1 MATTNARITAR
12 KGVLSSLPILLP
24 GELGLATDHQ
34 RLFIGQ
40 EPITG
45 VCDITASTNTTAKV
59 EFTSANGDV
68 IDMDLMAPLDNY
80 SYSIKINPDTDNI
93 DILASN
99 ITFTDS
105 KASFPHGLVDTGG
118 SIRLPTN
125 SDVFVLYYNKEVG
138 YHAEAFPNPLQE
150 VSFTATASGVAQTTG
165 IEFLCENKE
174 SVIIEYTL
182 KPANGPSRRGILS
195 ILLDHDDT
203 TKAPTTSSIKDEY
216 DIGVVQSGSF
226 ILGKEYNI
234 ATVGT
239 TDFTLIGSANNNVGT
254 KFTATGTGTGTEKAT
269 LVETPLSFS
278 LTHNSVDKFILNFKT
293 TDTVNAHTFTYVQ
306 KSFK

>member
-24 GELGLATDHQ
+24 GELGLATDYQ

-45 VCDITASTNTTAKV
+45 VCDITASDNTVAKV
-59 EFTSANGDV
+59 EFTSGSGDV
-68 IDMDLMAPLDNY
+68 IDMDLMVPLSNY

-93 DILASN
+93 DVSASN
-99 ITFTDS
+99 ITFTDT
-105 KASFPHGLVDTGG
+105 KASFTHGLVDTGTPPAA
-118 SIRLPTN
+118 RLPTS

-138 YHAEAFPNPLQE
+138 YHAEAFPNPSQE
-150 VSFTATASGVAQTTG
+150 VSFTATASGIAQTTG
-165 IEFLCENKE
+165 IEFLCDNKE

-182 KPANGPSRRGILS
+182 STSSASRRGTLTM
-195 ILLDHDDT
+195 LLDN
-203 TKAPTTSSIKDEY
+203 ASGVPSTSSIKDEF
-216 DIGVVQSGSF
+216 DISTGS
-226 ILGKEYNI
+226 IP
-234 ATVGT
+234 
-239 TDFTLIGSANNNVGT
+239 
-254 KFTATGTGTGTEKAT
+254 
-269 LVETPLSFS
+269 VEFS
-278 LTHNSVDKFILNFKT
+278 LTDNSTDRFILNFKT

>member
-93 DILASN
+93 DISASN

-105 KASFPHGLVDTGG
+105 KASFTHGLVDTGTPPAA
-118 SIRLPTN
+118 RLPTN

-138 YHAEAFPNPLQE
+138 YHAEAFPNPTQE
-150 VSFTATASGVAQTTG
+150 ISFTASASGVAQATG
-165 IEFLCENKE
+165 IEFLCDNKE

-182 KPANGPSRRGILS
+182 S
-195 ILLDHDDT
+195 
-203 TKAPTTSSIKDEY
+203 TSS
-216 DIGVVQSGSF
+216 
-226 ILGKEYNI
+226 
-234 ATVGT
+234 A
-239 TDFTLIGSANNNVGT
+239 
-254 KFTATGTGTGTEKAT
+254 
-269 LVETPLSFS
+269 
-278 LTHNSVDKFILNFKT
+278 
-293 TDTVNAHTFTYVQ
+293 
-306 KSFK
+306 